1 MIAKLT
7 WGFRMTRKQTRA
19 QDLGPF
25 LAAASTPTA
34 IRNRI
39 ALIGRE
45 RGLPQEEINQALE
58 ADLKFYDGP
67 LSKFVESN
75 NVSLD
80 WLLMG
85 DLRGLKRMRRP
96 ASTW

>member
-1 MIAKLT
+1 MP
-7 WGFRMTRKQTRA
+7 RKQTREEY
-19 QDLGPF
+19 LGPF
-25 LAAASTPTA
+25 LAAASAPEA

-45 RGLPQEEINQALE
+45 RGIPDAEIDEALN
-58 ADLKFYDGP
+58 ADLTTLEEGGAI
-67 LSKFVESN
+67 LRLVEGHN
-75 NVSLD
+75 ISLD
-80 WLLMG
+80 WLFIG